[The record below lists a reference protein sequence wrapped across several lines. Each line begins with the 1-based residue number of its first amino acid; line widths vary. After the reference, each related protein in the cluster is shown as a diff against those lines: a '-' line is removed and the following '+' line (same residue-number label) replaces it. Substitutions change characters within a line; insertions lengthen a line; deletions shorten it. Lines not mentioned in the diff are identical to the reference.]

1 LRTQCRACQ
10 GTDLR
15 SILDLGPMPLAGG
28 FLADE
33 AAAAR
38 ERLFPLEVH
47 ACARCGLVQF
57 LNPVD
62 PETLFQDYSFSSS
75 TIKLLVDY
83 FRSYA

>member
-1 LRTQCRACQ
+1 MRTQCRACQ

-57 LNPVD
+57 LNPK
-62 PETLFQDYSFSSS
+62 SSGDAIS
-75 TIKLLVDY
+75 ANSI
-83 FRSYA
+83 S